1 MSQEKFNKTQKIPYH
16 LIQSSELIPL
26 RREKI
31 ISKFT
36 QEELD
41 SCWKALC
48 INIIKNYQR
57 GKGTLIKGFGTFTFK
72 GTEINLEGTT
82 NELFRDKKERLPVF
96 LVSKEFNE
104 NLKSG
109 EYTKQYG
116 IRYFTY
122 KENKNIPISN
132 LNYSE
137 IAFAL
142 SMTKEKV
149 SEIIKHLILYINE
162 SIMKN
167 KFKNKIMPG
176 LGVLILKQNIL
187 AVKFNESFEID
198 IRPKNKKL
206 KDIKSS
212 LSLDMC
218 FDEAKELDIGNC
230 PDIYK
235 ASESI
240 RASNSLITDCQQNGK
255 NFLKN
260 RYNIKILSNNT
271 LNSLNNFYGNENKND
286 VMYKNNQYFYSKNF
300 PFTFLN
306 DNKKTNLSSSR
317 NKIIKTELLSPRTGL
332 GTHNNP
338 LLILDNNTLKTLNY
352 FKGSMIKDCKD
363 LDKHKTGS
371 ITKEE
376 AITMLINNIPD
387 INHDLAQ
394 QIVEHYFVTDQI
406 DYMKFIALLI
416 KGSKN
421 CFIKKKH
428 YFNFAKFIMKGIKI
442 DNNSSTQ
449 QNFRKNM
456 NLKSII
462 QKQKDKKKAILEKA
476 EKESKKILEKENE
489 KKKEEEKKKMF
500 FENNQRIIEKN
511 KKEIKY
517 LIDLI
522 PELKLNYSIS
532 LDQNI
537 NSEEFMRILNEQGM
551 FFQKERLDEILKF
564 IEVKDI
570 EKFSLNEFINN
581 IHAFKLINTSFD
593 SYEFSKILN
602 TIKDVIYMH
611 GGENFLF
618 NNNKKTI
625 DVNTFISLLKD
636 KSSLSVDILKN
647 TFYYIVK
654 TNRDMTIDDY
664 KEYFTTKK
672 ENANNYDVQY
682 FINMMKKIIF
692 KISEKFMNPQEYFD
706 HLLSYHINTEIK
718 VLSRLNWIKFM
729 KLEKYE
735 FNAEELDHLFNWI
748 DTKKDNVIDIDEF
761 NEKYQ
766 FTVKPLNLM
775 KNIIHNNKLDIEELA
790 HRMKIDIED
799 IKNYDYTSFL
809 NHVKRLD
816 YTLPESFIKK
826 IFDELK
832 QKDNTTGNEF
842 VNSKKFLDEINY
854 VRPPEKYQSF
864 TKKYIDT
871 VKSKTTYEYLKKQ
884 FEKYDRTSLG
894 NMTKLEYVK
903 SMSKIFPEFND
914 DDHMRF
920 VRIMEV
926 LDKSDKV
933 MYPEILNIIF
943 YCNINKMNDQFTKIC
958 EFLIEKLDN
967 ECENNVKKLMHL
979 IETGSVKNKS
989 LNIPKPLTINQI
1001 ENYLIKS
1008 NLPIEKKVIQTL
1020 DLDSDG
1026 LISYDDLYGVLLR
1039 YKDTLYFKYYNN
1051 SNNAYINL
1059 FTKDIL
1065 SKEKIKIICEKLLLY
1080 MKNKNITSFGLFK
1093 KFDKDNNGLISNID
1107 FNQGVKELLNI
1118 NSALAD
1124 PFFAYL
1130 DYYNI
1135 GMIDYETF
1143 DSRIHYSDKSTIS
1156 ENDRKEENEI
1166 IEKIRL
1172 FINKNYY
1179 LSDNEIFQIMDKD
1192 CDGLINSSDLIKF
1205 IKNNLQMGEKEFN
1218 LYKIERVMMTLSLT
1232 KNLQIGF
1239 NDISEFIKTSRESKS
1254 GINLKEIFKLTAN
1267 QNLSQKK
1274 KNVNW
1279 INDII
1284 ERFGMYVSE
1293 KYDSIEQFYNESI
1306 EEGSTKFKFSDFL
1319 RFHENHYDLF
1329 NNGFH
1334 LSNDELLSIYTSL
1347 DSQKKNYLTLQ
1358 DLQNKLQY
1366 FNFYKKMHFDIKDF
1380 FQTNFENGVDAF
1392 KYFFVGKNTNDE
1404 KRYFITIKEFFDGFE
1419 SFFPNKYENNTIL
1432 KYLNKYFNISLD
1444 NKSETNIKDTID
1456 FSEFNYIYFDKSEE
1470 NQVFIDNFNKDT
1482 KLLNKRIINVEDK
1495 KTNTQSNIFFNE
1507 LFKIKSKKNESLIT
1521 PFDSD
1526 PFTKFIRIV
1535 NSSKYDINS
1544 FFEEEIKENLNNPYV
1559 NKTKLKNI
1567 IKKLNIGLS
1576 NLEIDF
1582 IIKKIKEI
1590 ASDFGEKINLR
1601 KLLNF
1606 LNEENNYSELGE
1618 GIKNIRNK
1626 ISEIKSLIYKFYSS
1640 PILCFQILD
1649 NGQTGKIDFQKYRN
1663 MIIDLYK
1670 RNEQDIPNFTL
1681 IKNTFDTI
1689 DLRKDGI
1696 IDYNEWSKSFSMV
1709 NGKLDLAFEKYSNDS
1724 NELKNINNYKNE
1736 LQQWEN
1742 SDDITQ
1748 KYLLIYKNRKQIKSK
1763 LIDNNFIINK
1773 SGRQYVNSN
1782 TLILVIQKMLPNCK
1796 LSQIQWKM
1804 ITNVGKS
1811 AGVDNFVCI
1820 SDFFRLIEM
1829 ATRKNNNFRSYN
1841 STSRFNNI
1849 GSGTL
1854 DSIFDNSSKNLNR
1867 RLFKKKT
1874 EYFGNKTM
1882 VGNFSHNK
1890 NYKLK
1895 I

>member
-1 MSQEKFNKTQKIPYH
+1 MWKKNLSLSQDKYNQTERIPSH
-16 LIQSSELIPL
+16 LIQSTELIPL
-26 RREKI
+26 KRIKI
-31 ISKFT
+31 LSKFT

-41 SCWKALC
+41 SCWECLC
-48 INIIKNYQR
+48 INIIQNYQR

-72 GTEINLEGTT
+72 GTELNLEGTT
-82 NELFRDKKERLPVF
+82 NEIIRDKKERLPIF

-104 NLKSG
+104 NLKTG

-116 IRYFTY
+116 IRYYTS

-137 IAFAL
+137 IAFSL
-142 SMTKEKV
+142 SMPKEKV
-149 SEIIKHLILYINE
+149 AEIIKHLILYINE
-162 SIMKN
+162 AIIKN

-187 AVKFNESFEID
+187 AVKFKENFEID
-198 IRPKNKKL
+198 IKDKNNKL
-206 KDIKSS
+206 NNIKNN
-212 LSLDMC
+212 LSLDLN
-218 FDEAKELDIGNC
+218 FDGAKGLEVGNC
-230 PDIYK
+230 PDVYK
-235 ASESI
+235 VSESI
-240 RASNSLITDCQQNGK
+240 KASNSLITDCQK
-255 NFLKN
+255 SAKDFLKN
-260 RYNIKILSNNT
+260 KYNIQIVNNNT
-271 LNSLNNFYGNENKND
+271 FNSQNKFLGNEKKD
-286 VMYKNNQYFYSKNF
+286 EKMYKNNKYFLTNNF
-300 PFTFLN
+300 PFKFLN
-306 DNKKTNLSSSR
+306 DKKKNNLSSSR
-317 NKIIKTELLSPRTGL
+317 NKMIKTDLISPITGSSS
-332 GTHNNP
+332 HSNP
-338 LLILDNNTLKTLNY
+338 LLDLDDNTLKTLNY

-363 LDKHKTGS
+363 LDKYKTGS

-376 AITMLINNIPD
+376 AITMLIKNIPE
-387 INHDLAQ
+387 INHDLGQ
-394 QIVEHYFVTDQI
+394 RIVEHYFVTDQI

-421 CFIKKKH
+421 CFIKKKN
-428 YFNFAKFIMKGIKI
+428 YFNFANFIMKGTKI
-442 DNNSSTQ
+442 NS
-449 QNFRKNM
+449 NILKKNM

-462 QKQKDKKKAILEKA
+462 QRQKNKKIAILKKA
-476 EKESKKILEKENE
+476 EKEKKKDEENE
-489 KKKEEEKKKMF
+489 NMF
-500 FENNQRIIEKN
+500 FENKQRAIEKN

-517 LIDLI
+517 LLDLI
-522 PELKLNYSIS
+522 PEIKVNYSNS

-537 NSEEFMRILNEQGM
+537 NSEELMRILKKQHV
-551 FFQKERLDEILKF
+551 FFKKEKLDEILKF
-564 IEVKDI
+564 IEIKDS
-570 EKFSLNEFINN
+570 EKFSLNDFINN
-581 IHAFKLINTSFD
+581 IHAFRLINTTMDLS
-593 SYEFSKILN
+593 EFKEIIN
-602 TIKDVIYMH
+602 QIKDIIYMY

-618 NNNKKTI
+618 NNKKTI
-625 DVNTFISLLKD
+625 DLNTFITLLKD
-636 KSSLSVDILKN
+636 KTSLSIEILKN

-664 KEYFTTKK
+664 KEYFTSKNTKS
-672 ENANNYDVQY
+672 ENFDVQY

-692 KISEKFMNPQEYFD
+692 KISEKFMNPKEYFD

-718 VLSRLNWIKFM
+718 VLSRLDWIKFM
-729 KLEKYE
+729 KLEKFK

-761 NEKYQ
+761 NDKYQ

-775 KNIIHNNKLDIEELA
+775 KNIIYNNKLDIEDLA
-790 HRMKIDIED
+790 HRMKIDID
-799 IKNYDYTSFL
+799 NIKNYDYTTFL

-816 YTLPESFIKK
+816 YTLPESFMKK

-832 QKDNTTGNEF
+832 QKDGVTGKEF

-854 VRPPEKYQSF
+854 IRPPEKYQSF

-871 VKSKTTYEYLKKQ
+871 VKAKTTYEYIKKQ
-884 FEKYDRTSLG
+884 FENYDRTSLG

-903 SMSKIFPEFND
+903 AMSKIFPEFSD
-914 DDHMRF
+914 EDHMRF

-926 LDKSDKV
+926 LDKNDKV
-933 MYPEILNIIF
+933 VYPEILNIIF

-958 EFLIEKLDN
+958 EFLIDKLDN
-967 ECENNVKKLMHL
+967 ECENSVEKLMYL
-979 IETGSVKNKS
+979 IGTGSTKKKS
-989 LNIPKPLTINQI
+989 LNLPKPLTINQI

-1008 NLPIEKKVIQTL
+1008 NLPIVKKVIQKL

-1026 LISYDDLYGVLLR
+1026 LISYNDLYGVLLR

-1051 SNNAYINL
+1051 SNNPNINL

-1065 SKEKIKIICEKLLLY
+1065 SKEKLNIICEKFLSY
-1080 MKNKNITSFGLFK
+1080 MKNKNITSYGLFK

-1107 FNQGVKELLNI
+1107 FNQGAKELLNI

-1143 DSRIHYSDKSTIS
+1143 DSRIHYSDKSRIS

-1166 IEKIRL
+1166 IEKIKL
-1172 FINKNYY
+1172 FVIKNYS
-1179 LSDNEIFQIMDKD
+1179 LSDNEIFQIMDRD
-1192 CDGLINSSDLIKF
+1192 CDGLINSNDLIEF
-1205 IKNNLQMGEKEFN
+1205 IKNNLEIVEKDFN

-1232 KNLQIGF
+1232 KNLQVGF
-1239 NDISEFIKTSRESKS
+1239 NDISEFIKICRENKS
-1254 GINLKEIFKLTAN
+1254 SINLKEIFKITAN

-1306 EEGSTKFKFSDFL
+1306 EKGSTKFKFSDFL
-1319 RFHENHYDLF
+1319 RFHESHYDLF

-1334 LSNDELLSIYTSL
+1334 LSKDELLSIYTSL
-1347 DSQKKNYLTLQ
+1347 DSHKKNYLTLQ

-1380 FQTNFENGVDAF
+1380 FQTNFENGIDAF
-1392 KYFFVGKNTNDE
+1392 KYFFIGKNNNEE
-1404 KRYFITIKEFFDGFE
+1404 KRYSITINEFFEGFE
-1419 SFFPNKYENNTIL
+1419 SFFPNKYEENTIL

-1444 NKSETNIKDTID
+1444 NNNETNIKNSID

-1470 NQVFIDNFNKDT
+1470 NQVFIDKFNLDT
-1482 KLLNKRIINVEDK
+1482 KLLNKRILNEGNIK
-1495 KTNTQSNIFFNE
+1495 KSLQNKFYLSETSKN
-1507 LFKIKSKKNESLIT
+1507 KKNESIIT

-1526 PFTKFIRIV
+1526 PFTKFLRIID
-1535 NSSKYDINS
+1535 SSKYDINS
-1544 FFEEEIKENLNNPYV
+1544 FFEEEIKENLNSPYV
-1559 NKTKLKNI
+1559 NKTKLRNI
-1567 IKKLNIGLS
+1567 IKKLNIGLT

-1582 IIKKIKEI
+1582 IIIKIKEI
-1590 ASDFGEKINLR
+1590 ASDFGDKINLR
-1601 KLLNF
+1601 RLLNY
-1606 LNEENNYSELGE
+1606 LNEENNYSDLGQ

-1649 NGQTGKIDFQKYRN
+1649 IGQTGKIDFQKYRN
-1663 MIIDLYK
+1663 MIIDLYQ
-1670 RNEQDIPNFTL
+1670 RNEQTIPNFTL

-1709 NGKLDLAFEKYSNDS
+1709 NGKLDLAFEKYSNDK
-1724 NELKNINNYKNE
+1724 NELKNILNYKNE
-1736 LQQWEN
+1736 LKQWEN
-1742 SDDITQ
+1742 SDDMTQ
-1748 KYLLIYKNRKQIKSK
+1748 KFLLIYQNRKQIKSK
-1763 LIDNNFIINK
+1763 LIDNNFIISK

-1811 AGVDNFVCI
+1811 SGVDNFVCI
-1820 SDFFRLIEM
+1820 TDFFRLIEI
-1829 ATRKNNNFRSYN
+1829 ATRKNNNFRTYN
-1841 STSRFNNI
+1841 SISRFNKI
-1849 GSGTL
+1849 GSETF
-1854 DSIFDNSSKNLNR
+1854 DSLLNNSSKIFKNR
-1867 RLFKKKT
+1867 ILKKNSELLGSRT
-1874 EYFGNKTM
+1874 ATGA
-1882 VGNFSHNK
+1882 FSLDK

-1895 I
+1895 F

>member
-1 MSQEKFNKTQKIPYH
+1 M
-16 LIQSSELIPL
+16 
-26 RREKI
+26 
-31 ISKFT
+31 
-36 QEELD
+36 
-41 SCWKALC
+41 
-48 INIIKNYQR
+48 
-57 GKGTLIKGFGTFTFK
+57 
-72 GTEINLEGTT
+72 
-82 NELFRDKKERLPVF
+82 
-96 LVSKEFNE
+96 
-104 NLKSG
+104 
-109 EYTKQYG
+109 
-116 IRYFTY
+116 
-122 KENKNIPISN
+122 
-132 LNYSE
+132 
-137 IAFAL
+137 
-142 SMTKEKV
+142 
-149 SEIIKHLILYINE
+149 
-162 SIMKN
+162 
-167 KFKNKIMPG
+167 
-176 LGVLILKQNIL
+176 
-187 AVKFNESFEID
+187 
-198 IRPKNKKL
+198 
-206 KDIKSS
+206 
-212 LSLDMC
+212 
-218 FDEAKELDIGNC
+218 
-230 PDIYK
+230 
-235 ASESI
+235 
-240 RASNSLITDCQQNGK
+240 
-255 NFLKN
+255 
-260 RYNIKILSNNT
+260 
-271 LNSLNNFYGNENKND
+271 
-286 VMYKNNQYFYSKNF
+286 
-300 PFTFLN
+300 
-306 DNKKTNLSSSR
+306 
-317 NKIIKTELLSPRTGL
+317 
-332 GTHNNP
+332 
-338 LLILDNNTLKTLNY
+338 
-352 FKGSMIKDCKD
+352 
-363 LDKHKTGS
+363 
-371 ITKEE
+371 
-376 AITMLINNIPD
+376 
-387 INHDLAQ
+387 
-394 QIVEHYFVTDQI
+394 
-406 DYMKFIALLI
+406 
-416 KGSKN
+416 
-421 CFIKKKH
+421 
-428 YFNFAKFIMKGIKI
+428 
-442 DNNSSTQ
+442 
-449 QNFRKNM
+449 
-456 NLKSII
+456 
-462 QKQKDKKKAILEKA
+462 
-476 EKESKKILEKENE
+476 
-489 KKKEEEKKKMF
+489 
-500 FENNQRIIEKN
+500 
-511 KKEIKY
+511 
-517 LIDLI
+517 
-522 PELKLNYSIS
+522 
-532 LDQNI
+532 
-537 NSEEFMRILNEQGM
+537 
-551 FFQKERLDEILKF
+551 
-564 IEVKDI
+564 
-570 EKFSLNEFINN
+570 
-581 IHAFKLINTSFD
+581 
-593 SYEFSKILN
+593 
-602 TIKDVIYMH
+602 
-611 GGENFLF
+611 
-618 NNNKKTI
+618 
-625 DVNTFISLLKD
+625 
-636 KSSLSVDILKN
+636 
-647 TFYYIVK
+647 
-654 TNRDMTIDDY
+654 
-664 KEYFTTKK
+664 
-672 ENANNYDVQY
+672 
-682 FINMMKKIIF
+682 
-692 KISEKFMNPQEYFD
+692 
-706 HLLSYHINTEIK
+706 
-718 VLSRLNWIKFM
+718 
-729 KLEKYE
+729 
-735 FNAEELDHLFNWI
+735 
-748 DTKKDNVIDIDEF
+748 
-761 NEKYQ
+761 
-766 FTVKPLNLM
+766 
-775 KNIIHNNKLDIEELA
+775 
-790 HRMKIDIED
+790 
-799 IKNYDYTSFL
+799 
-809 NHVKRLD
+809 
-816 YTLPESFIKK
+816 
-826 IFDELK
+826 
-832 QKDNTTGNEF
+832 
-842 VNSKKFLDEINY
+842 
-854 VRPPEKYQSF
+854 
-864 TKKYIDT
+864 
-871 VKSKTTYEYLKKQ
+871 
-884 FEKYDRTSLG
+884 
-894 NMTKLEYVK
+894 
-903 SMSKIFPEFND
+903 
-914 DDHMRF
+914 
-920 VRIMEV
+920 
-926 LDKSDKV
+926 
-933 MYPEILNIIF
+933 
-943 YCNINKMNDQFTKIC
+943 
-958 EFLIEKLDN
+958 
-967 ECENNVKKLMHL
+967 
-979 IETGSVKNKS
+979 
-989 LNIPKPLTINQI
+989 
-1001 ENYLIKS
+1001 
-1008 NLPIEKKVIQTL
+1008 
-1020 DLDSDG
+1020 
-1026 LISYDDLYGVLLR
+1026 
-1039 YKDTLYFKYYNN
+1039 
-1051 SNNAYINL
+1051 
-1059 FTKDIL
+1059 
-1065 SKEKIKIICEKLLLY
+1065 
-1080 MKNKNITSFGLFK
+1080 
-1093 KFDKDNNGLISNID
+1093 
-1107 FNQGVKELLNI
+1107 
-1118 NSALAD
+1118 
-1124 PFFAYL
+1124 
-1130 DYYNI
+1130 
-1135 GMIDYETF
+1135 
-1143 DSRIHYSDKSTIS
+1143 
-1156 ENDRKEENEI
+1156 
-1166 IEKIRL
+1166 
-1172 FINKNYY
+1172 
-1179 LSDNEIFQIMDKD
+1179 
-1192 CDGLINSSDLIKF
+1192 
-1205 IKNNLQMGEKEFN
+1205 
-1218 LYKIERVMMTLSLT
+1218 
-1232 KNLQIGF
+1232 
-1239 NDISEFIKTSRESKS
+1239 
-1254 GINLKEIFKLTAN
+1254 KEIFKLTAN

-1482 KLLNKRIINVEDK
+1482 KLLNKRIINLEDK

-1544 FFEEEIKENLNNPYV
+1544 FFEDEIKENLNNPYV

-1709 NGKLDLAFEKYSNDS
+1709 NGKLDLAFEKYSNDP
-1724 NELKNINNYKNE
+1724 NELKNINNYKSE